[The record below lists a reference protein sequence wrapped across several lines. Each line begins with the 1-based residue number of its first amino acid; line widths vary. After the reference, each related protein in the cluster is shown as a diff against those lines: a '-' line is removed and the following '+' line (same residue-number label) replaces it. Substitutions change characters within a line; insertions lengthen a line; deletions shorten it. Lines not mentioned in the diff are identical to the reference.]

1 MSMHIG
7 AKEGD
12 IAPNILLPGD
22 PLRSKYIAENY
33 FENLV
38 CFNEVRGMWGY
49 TGTYKGQRVSV
60 MPHGM
65 GVPSMLIY
73 AIELMRD
80 YGCKKLVR
88 IGTAGAYSPDLKMLD
103 LVLSMGTSTNS
114 AINDYTF
121 PGHFAPLADFELL
134 QKCYNIA
141 KDRELRC
148 FVGNTIC
155 NDHLYIDNKKE
166 YSKIWYEHGIIAS
179 EMEGT
184 ALYTVAPR
192 YKAKALTIMS
202 IVSSLHSEERVDNE
216 RKEKA
221 LDDMIRLAL
230 DTVID

>member
-7 AKEGD
+7 ANVGD

-22 PLRSKYIAENY
+22 PLRSKYIAEKY
-33 FENLV
+33 LENPV
-38 CFNEVRGMWGY
+38 CFNEVRGMLGY

-73 AIELMRD
+73 ATELCRD

-88 IGTAGAYSPDLKMLD
+88 IGTSGAYIPDLKVLD
-103 LVLSMGTSTNS
+103 IVLSMGTSTNS
-114 AINDYTF
+114 AINDYNF

-134 QKCYNIA
+134 YHCYNIA
-141 KDRELRC
+141 KEKQMRA

-155 NDHLYIDNKKE
+155 NDHLYIDDKKQ
-166 YSKIWYEHGIIAS
+166 YSKIWAEHGVIAS

-184 ALYTVAPR
+184 ALYTVAPK
-192 YKAKALTIMS
+192 YKAKALTIMT
-202 IVSSLHSEERVDNE
+202 ITQNMWTEELVDNDK
-216 RKEKA
+216 KEKA
-221 LDDMIRLAL
+221 LDDMIVLGLETLL
-230 DTVID
+230 D